1 MNLIVI
7 VATLVLVS
15 CNSTTYYI
23 VRHAEKEA
31 GSSMV
36 TDVPLTAAGR
46 ESALALKDSLDKK
59 VSHLFSTDFLRT
71 RSTAEPLVV
80 AGSRNIELYNP
91 RDTNFITRLKRMN
104 SKGILVVGHSNTVD
118 EIVNGLLGRKEMSD
132 LPETQYGDLFI
143 VRRKNGNYVFSRSRF
158 GN

>member
-1 MNLIVI
+1 MKYFFLYVLII
-7 VATLVLVS
+7 FSS
-15 CNSTTYYI
+15 CKTTTYYI

-31 GSSMV
+31 ATSMV

-46 ESALALKDSLDKK
+46 QRAMALKDSLDRK

-80 AGSRNIELYNP
+80 AGSRNLELYNP
-91 RDTNFITRLKRMN
+91 RDTSFITRLKTMK

-118 EIVNGLLGRKEMSD
+118 EIVNGLLGRKELND

-143 VRRKNGNYVFSRSRF
+143 VLKKHGNYVFSRSRF
-158 GN
+158 GD